1 VKAFH
6 SLAFWV
12 IQLAIVYLLYKGW
25 RRESDGRA
33 AVAFAIAAGE
43 SAIYAG
49 NGFRCPLTGL
59 AEELGSEHG
68 RVTDIFLPRWLA
80 SNVARIYVAGM
91 VLHGRNLHRSE
102 GRGVLR
108 QAFFALAPAA
118 DWERCAGAA
127 RTVQFGAECRLW
139 CSNHL
144 TPRHAGVSLRSH

>member
-1 VKAFH
+1 MSVDRTPVVDSLTEADEAQRGLARRVPAGLRPAALFGVKAFH

-12 IQLAIVYLLYKGW
+12 IQSAIVYLLYKGW

-68 RVTDIFLPRWLA
+68 QVTDIFLPKWLA
-80 SNVARIYVAGM
+80 SNVARIYVPLLVAGM
-91 VLHGRNLHRSE
+91 VLHGRNVLRRSE
-102 GRGVLR
+102 G
-108 QAFFALAPAA
+108 
-118 DWERCAGAA
+118 
-127 RTVQFGAECRLW
+127 
-139 CSNHL
+139 
-144 TPRHAGVSLRSH
+144 